1 MPERIRR
8 KYGCC
13 SNAKEGKSMSVNSIG
28 AMTAAYTQQSTATK
42 TNKESSSE
50 KTSEKKA
57 QEPAAVYEK
66 NSSEKTQSTKSN
78 PAIIAQ
84 LKADTQARTAQL
96 QSLVEKMI
104 SKQGQTLGT
113 ADSMWSF
120 LAKGNLKADPETI
133 AQAQKDVA
141 ADGYWGAEQTS
152 DRILSFAKA
161 LANDDPDKAEEL
173 LNGHRPTGPWRGNK
187 YSAFEG
193 GTAIPA
199 IVRWPKRI
207 KGNAESDVL
216 MSQIDWM
223 ASLGA
228 LIDARIPKGG
238 APDSENRLGNLLGT
252 DMTDRPWILEL
263 AANHVLSVR
272 DKDWKYIEPNDGP
285 AMITWGP
292 KIETGNSSV
301 PQLYEMNKVTEK
313 ENVASQYPDKV
324 FELQNILR
332 RVRQK

>member
-1 MPERIRR
+1 M
-8 KYGCC
+8 G
-13 SNAKEGKSMSVNSIG
+13 
-28 AMTAAYTQQSTATK
+28 
-42 TNKESSSE
+42 
-50 KTSEKKA
+50 
-57 QEPAAVYEK
+57 
-66 NSSEKTQSTKSN
+66 
-78 PAIIAQ
+78 
-84 LKADTQARTAQL
+84 
-96 QSLVEKMI
+96 
-104 SKQGQTLGT
+104 
-113 ADSMWSF
+113 
-120 LAKGNLKADPETI
+120 
-133 AQAQKDVA
+133 
-141 ADGYWGAEQTS
+141 
-152 DRILSFAKA
+152 
-161 LANDDPDKAEEL
+161 
-173 LNGHRPTGPWRGNK
+173 
-187 YSAFEG
+187 
-193 GTAIPA
+193 
-199 IVRWPKRI
+199 PKRI

-263 AANHVLSVR
+263 ASNHVLSVR

-301 PQLYEMNKVTEK
+301 PQLYEMNKVTET

-324 FELQNILR
+324 FEFQNILR